1 MTGVAGAQRIREGAA
16 DIGQVAKHVIAA
28 RSRTPAGPPHEV
40 VKRLRLLRDA
50 EGAVPGVATIR
61 NPAGLDL
68 GARTPPEVA
77 LSILAEIVQ
86 TSPSGVRVPIATEAG
101 LPVVTP
107 TVPATAVD
115 PVCQMSVPIAA
126 ARQQAEV
133 DGVTYYFC
141 CAGCRTKFLNDP
153 QAYLAHP

>member
-1 MTGVAGAQRIREGAA
+1 MALAQTPVDWPLVYFLALPPLLFLLDEILHGTNSHDRRIG
-16 DIGQVAKHVIAA
+16 
-28 RSRTPAGPPHEV
+28 
-40 VKRLRLLRDA
+40 A
-50 EGAVPGVATIR
+50 EGVVRRLVEGGAI
-61 NPAGLDL
+61 GLVSTHDL
-68 GARTPPEVA
+68 A
-77 LSILAEIVQ
+77 LAEIVQ